1 MTEKTSALA
10 PWRILLVEDD
20 LSLQR
25 GLVYTLRKEGF
36 TVETAETVAA
46 AAEALNLPAKGR
58 GGAAGGSGFDL
69 AILDVG
75 LPDGSGFDLCRDIR
89 GASGLPDLPVIF
101 LTARDEEVHVV
112 MGLDIGGD
120 DYIAKPFRVNE
131 LVSRINAV
139 LRRRAFRD
147 GSAERRLR
155 SGPFELDA
163 SRQRVCRNGE
173 PLPLTG
179 TEFKLMLILVRA
191 GGTIVT
197 REKLVELLWDSEG
210 HFVDSNTLSVYVRRL
225 REKIGDDPASGGF
238 IETVR
243 GLGYRWR

>member
-1 MTEKTSALA
+1 MTETISA
-10 PWRILLVEDD
+10 PTPFRILLVEDD

-36 TVETAETVAA
+36 SVETAATLATAARALNALSPERGTVAVA
-46 AAEALNLPAKGR
+46 P
-58 GGAAGGSGFDL
+58 GFDL

-89 GASGLPDLPVIF
+89 RVSDLPVIF
-101 LTARDEEVHVV
+101 LTACDEEVHVV

-131 LVSRINAV
+131 LLSRINAV
-139 LRRRAFRD
+139 LRRRAPR
-147 GSAERRLR
+147 GRSAERPLR
-155 SGPFELDA
+155 AGPFELVV
-163 SRQRVCRNGE
+163 SMQRVFRDGE
-173 PLPLTG
+173 PLQLTG

-191 GGTIVT
+191 GGAVVT
-197 REKLVELLWDSEG
+197 REKLIELLWDSEE

-225 REKIGDDPASGGF
+225 REKIGEEAVSGGF

-243 GLGYRWR
+243 GIGYRWR